1 MDIRRMLADLQS
13 ERDRIEKAIAAL
25 QSLEGTVSAA
35 GTTGARRGRRPGR
48 PPKSAGAG
56 TAPQAG
62 GRRRRRTMSP
72 AARKRISEMMKLR
85 WAERKKKSSK

>member
-1 MDIRRMLADLQS
+1 MDIRRMLADLES
-13 ERDRIEKAIAAL
+13 ERQRIDKAIAAL
-25 QSLEGTVSAA
+25 QSLEGGASTAA
-35 GTTGARRGRRPGR
+35 PGRRGRRPGR
-48 PPKSAGAG
+48 PPGPAKQQGN
-56 TAPQAG
+56 